1 MMVTGLMRVLFAGL
15 LLFSGSVAA
24 GAEVVYHRGNDANP
38 ETLDQHKTSTI
49 SESYILD
56 DLYEGLL
63 VYDAAGKVSPGMAE
77 SWDTSPDGSVYTFH
91 LRDAKWS
98 NGDPVTAGDFVFSLR
113 RIMDPATGA
122 KYANILYPIR
132 NAEAINKGEM
142 KPEELGVKAV
152 DARTL
157 EITLQQPTPYFLELL
172 THQTGLPVHPASVEK
187 YGSDFVRPENMVTNG
202 AYTLT
207 EFTPDDK
214 VVLDKSPTYHDAA
227 NVKIDRVVYY
237 PMEDRSACV
246 RRYEAGEIDSC
257 SDLPTDQMASLR
269 QKFGDQVR
277 TPPYLGTYYY
287 AVRTDKAPFS
297 DVRVRQAL
305 SMAIDR
311 VYLAEEI
318 WADTMLPAYSFV
330 PPGIPSY
337 GEPSYAAFKDE
348 PMLDREDAAA
358 ALLKAAGFGPG
369 NPLKVEI
376 SYNTSENHKN
386 TAVAIA
392 DMWKSI
398 GVETSLINRDGASH
412 FAYLREKGDFD
423 VARAGW
429 IADYSDAQNFLFLV
443 QSDNPGFNYANYANP
458 DYDALMHKAAA
469 EQDPEKRS
477 ALLHEAEAMFM
488 RDVPY
493 IPLMYYSSHSLVS
506 PKLTGWVDNIQN
518 RHLTRYLAKEE

>member
-1 MMVTGLMRVLFAGL
+1 MMRSAMAGALRL
-15 LLFSGSVAA
+15 LGSVAFLLLVGTFA
-24 GAEVVYHRGNDANP
+24 GNAETVYHRGNDANP

-49 SESYILD
+49 SEAYILA

-77 SWDTSPDGSVYTFH
+77 SWEMSSDGAVYTFH

-98 NGDPVTAGDFVFSLR
+98 NGDRVTAGDFVFSLR

-122 KYANILYPIR
+122 KYANILYPIK

-142 KPEELGVKAV
+142 EPAELGVRAV
-152 DARTL
+152 DDRTL
-157 EITLQQPTPYFLELL
+157 EIALQQPTPYFLELL

-227 NVKIDRVVYY
+227 NVHIDRVIYY
-237 PMEDRSACV
+237 PMEDRAACV
-246 RRYEAGEIDSC
+246 RRFEAGEIDSC
-257 SDLPTDQMASLR
+257 SDLPTDQMATLR
-269 QKFGDQVR
+269 ERFGDQVR

-287 AVRTDKAPFS
+287 AIRTDKPPFD

-305 SMAIDR
+305 SLAIDR

-318 WADTMLPAYSFV
+318 WADTMLPAYSLV
-330 PPGIPSY
+330 PPGIASY

-348 PMLDREDAAA
+348 PMLDREDEAA
-358 ALLKAAGFGPG
+358 ALLKEAGFGPDK
-369 NPLKVEI
+369 PLKVEI

-392 DMWKSI
+392 DMWKTI
-398 GVETSLINRDGASH
+398 GVETSLLNRDGASH
-412 FAYLREKGDFD
+412 YAYLRDKGDFD

-429 IADYSDAQNFLFLV
+429 IADYADAQNFLFLV
-443 QSDNPGFNYANYANP
+443 QSDNPGFNYANYDNL
-458 DYDALMHKAAA
+458 DYDALMHEAAA

-477 ALLHEAEAMFM
+477 AILHEAEAMFM

-506 PKLTGWVDNIQN
+506 PKLTGGWITS
-518 RHLTRYLAKEE
+518 RTSI